1 MTATRRLPCGQ
12 AKAKLVAK
20 EEWFEGFP
28 ECRGI
33 GWKRDGKN
41 SMMETIAVIAAP
53 HCRVE
58 MIQGEWPKPLEEHV
72 WRDGRIFVAMLLRSP
87 FYRAEAHFA
96 GVSSTYEQI
105 GNIFLVPPDCELI
118 GRSTG
123 GKFRAISC
131 VFDPD
136 ALPEGAD
143 LGTLNE
149 MQLAR
154 SLDIGTQ
161 LTRLLMDRL
170 MQEMAAPGFGAE
182 ALAESIG
189 TTILLECLRQLR
201 QDGQG
206 EDAPDKRAQGLQLR
220 HMRMIDD
227 YLEAINVG
235 MPSIGEIARLCG
247 INAHYFCRLFRTRMG
262 QSPGRYL
269 ADWRLRRAEK
279 LLADTD
285 LPLKEIAHR
294 LGFSNAANFSTA
306 FRTERRL
313 TPGAYRA
320 DLHAR
325 NFRPRQH

>member
-1 MTATRRLPCGQ
+1 
-12 AKAKLVAK
+12 
-20 EEWFEGFP
+20 
-28 ECRGI
+28 
-33 GWKRDGKN
+33 
-41 SMMETIAVIAAP
+41 MMETIAEITAP
-53 HCRVE
+53 HCRVK

-72 WRDGRIFVAMLLRSP
+72 WRNERIYVACLLRSP
-87 FYRAEAHFA
+87 FYRAEAHYP

-105 GNIFLVPPDCELI
+105 GNIFMVPPDCELI

-123 GKFRAISC
+123 GKFRAVSC
-131 VFDPD
+131 IFDPD
-136 ALPEGAD
+136 ALPEGVD
-143 LGTLNE
+143 LGDLNG
-149 MQLAR
+149 MQLTR
-154 SLDIGTQ
+154 SLDIGTN
-161 LTRLLMDRL
+161 LTGMLMDRL
-170 MQEMAAPGFGAE
+170 IHEMAAPGFGAE

-189 TTILLECLRQLR
+189 TTILLECLRQLGPVR
-201 QDGQG
+201 ES
-206 EDAPDKRAQGLQLR
+206 EDAPDQRSRGLQLR
-220 HMRMIDD
+220 HIRMIDD
-227 YLEAINVG
+227 YLEAIEVG

-247 INAHYFCRLFRTRMG
+247 INAHYFCRLFRIRMG

-320 DLHAR
+320 DLHAQ
-325 NFRPRQH
+325 NFHPRQH

>member
-1 MTATRRLPCGQ
+1 
-12 AKAKLVAK
+12 
-20 EEWFEGFP
+20 
-28 ECRGI
+28 
-33 GWKRDGKN
+33 
-41 SMMETIAVIAAP
+41 MMETVSEIVAP

-58 MIQGEWPKPLEEHV
+58 MIQGEWPKPLDQHV
-72 WRDGRIFVAMLLRSP
+72 WRDGRIFVSMLLRSP
-87 FYRAEAHFA
+87 AYRAEAHFA
-96 GVSSTYEQI
+96 GVSSTYARI
-105 GNIFLVPPDCELI
+105 GNIFMVPPDRELI

-136 ALPEGAD
+136 ALPEAAD
-143 LGTLNE
+143 LGSLNG

-154 SLDIGTQ
+154 SLDIGTH
-161 LTRLLMDRL
+161 LTGMLMDRL
-170 MQEMAAPGFGAE
+170 IQEMAAPGFGAE

-189 TTILLECLRQLR
+189 TTILLECLRQL
-201 QDGQG
+201 QPEAQ
-206 EDAPDKRAQGLQLR
+206 APDKRAGGLQLR

-227 YLEAINVG
+227 YLESIEVG

-279 LLADTD
+279 LLADTG

-325 NFRPRQH
+325 NFRSRQH

>member
-1 MTATRRLPCGQ
+1 METG
-12 AKAKLVAK
+12 
-20 EEWFEGFP
+20 
-28 ECRGI
+28 
-33 GWKRDGKN
+33 GKN
-41 SMMETIAVIAAP
+41 SMMETISEISAP

-58 MIQGEWPKPLEEHV
+58 MIQGEWPKPLETHV
-72 WRDGRIFVAMLLRSP
+72 WKDQRIHVAMLLRSP

-96 GVSSTYEQI
+96 GVSSTYAQI
-105 GNIFLVPPDCELI
+105 GSIFMVPPDWELI
-118 GRSTG
+118 GRSAG

-131 VFDPD
+131 VFDPEV
-136 ALPEGAD
+136 LPEGAN
-143 LGTLNE
+143 LGALNG

-154 SLDIGTQ
+154 SLDIGTN
-161 LTRLLMDRL
+161 LTAMLMDRL
-170 MQEMAAPGFGAE
+170 IQEMAAPGFGAE

-189 TTILLECLRQLR
+189 TTILLECLRQLEPA
-201 QDGQG
+201 G
-206 EDAPDKRAQGLQLR
+206 EAEAPDRPARGLQLR
-220 HMRMIDD
+220 HIRMIDEF
-227 YLEAINVG
+227 LQAIEVG
-235 MPSIGEIARLCG
+235 TPSIGEIARLCG

-269 ADWRLRRAEK
+269 ADWRMRRAEK

-320 DLHAR
+320 DLHSR
-325 NFRPRQH
+325 NFHPRRN

>member
-1 MTATRRLPCGQ
+1 
-12 AKAKLVAK
+12 
-20 EEWFEGFP
+20 
-28 ECRGI
+28 
-33 GWKRDGKN
+33 
-41 SMMETIAVIAAP
+41 MMETVSEIVAP

-58 MIQGEWPKPLEEHV
+58 MIQGEWPKPLDQHV
-72 WRDGRIFVAMLLRSP
+72 WRDERIFVAMLLRSP
-87 FYRAEAHFA
+87 AYRAEAHFA
-96 GVSSTYEQI
+96 GVSSTYAQI
-105 GNIFLVPPDCELI
+105 GSMFMVPPDRELI

-131 VFDPD
+131 VFDRG

-143 LGTLNE
+143 LSALNG

-154 SLDIGTQ
+154 SLDIGTH
-161 LTRLLMDRL
+161 LTGMLMDRL
-170 MQEMAAPGFGAE
+170 IQEMAEPGFGAE

-189 TTILLECLRQLR
+189 TTILLECLRQL
-201 QDGQG
+201 QPETQG
-206 EDAPDKRAQGLQLR
+206 AYAPDRHARGLQLR
-220 HMRMIDD
+220 HLRMIED
-227 YLEAINVG
+227 YLESIEVG

-279 LLADTD
+279 LLADTG